1 VRGNANWM
9 RAREATLE
17 SALFGADAEKI
28 KPIIDETGSDSTQ
41 IDNALELLIQS
52 GRSIAHSFMMLIPE
66 AWSSHEHM
74 EPYKK
79 EFYEYHATMM
89 EPWDG
94 PASIVFTDGR
104 FVGGS
109 LDRNGLR
116 PSRYCVTEDDLV
128 VMGSETGVVSGIHP
142 ADVRTKGRLQPG
154 RMFLV
159 DMQEGRIIRDEE
171 IKELQ
176 EKASPAIEITEFVP
190 LTEVEPIYFEK
201 SYYLG
206 PEKGG
211 ERAYRLLSEAM
222 RKTGRSALAKHAARG
237 KQYLV
242 MLRPYG
248 SGLLMQQLKYEDELK
263 SFDEVPLGEETE
275 LKPGELELA
284 VQLIEQI
291 ASDDFKPDQY
301 TDDVR
306 KRLWDAIQS
315 KIDGRELA
323 DDETEAPQAQIID
336 LMEALKASLS
346 KNGEAEVDATAESKP
361 AKKATQRKA
370 TKKKRVRR
378 AASAPAKRAVAG

>member
-1 VRGNANWM
+1 MPARSVGTGTVSFGLVSIPVRLYS
-9 RAREATLE
+9 T
-17 SALFGADAEKI
+17 S
-28 KPIIDETGSDSTQ
+28 ETSGGVRFNMLDPSDNTRVKQ
-41 IDNALELLIQS
+41 Q
-52 GRSIAHSFMMLIPE
+52 
-66 AWSSHEHM
+66 
-74 EPYKK
+74 
-79 EFYEYHATMM
+79 
-89 EPWDG
+89 
-94 PASIVFTDGR
+94 
-104 FVGGS
+104 
-109 LDRNGLR
+109 
-116 PSRYCVTEDDLV
+116 LV
-128 VMGSETGVVSGIHP
+128 NPRTGVVVERKETI
-142 ADVRTKGRLQPG
+142 KGYEFGKGQYVT
-154 RMFLV
+154 FS
-159 DMQEGRIIRDEE
+159 DEE

-242 MLRPYG
+242 MLRPFA

-301 TDDVR
+301 TDEVR

-346 KNGEAEVDATAESKP
+346 KNGEAADEAAPGPKP
-361 AKKATQRKA
+361 AKKAAAQRKA

>member
-1 VRGNANWM
+1 MPARSVGTGTVSFGLVSIPVR
-9 RAREATLE
+9 LY
-17 SALFGADAEKI
+17 
-28 KPIIDETGSDSTQ
+28 ST
-41 IDNALELLIQS
+41 
-52 GRSIAHSFMMLIPE
+52 
-66 AWSSHEHM
+66 
-74 EPYKK
+74 
-79 EFYEYHATMM
+79 
-89 EPWDG
+89 
-94 PASIVFTDGR
+94 
-104 FVGGS
+104 
-109 LDRNGLR
+109 
-116 PSRYCVTEDDLV
+116 
-128 VMGSETGVVSGIHP
+128 SETSGGVRFNMLDPSDNTRVKQQLVNP
-142 ADVRTKGRLQPG
+142 RTGVIVERKETIKGYEFGKGQYVT
-154 RMFLV
+154 FS
-159 DMQEGRIIRDEE
+159 DEE
-171 IKELQ
+171 IKDLQ
-176 EKASPAIEITEFVP
+176 EKAAPAIEITEFVP
-190 LTEVEPIYFEK
+190 LAEVEPIYFEK

-242 MLRPYG
+242 MLRPFA

-301 TDDVR
+301 TDEVR
-306 KRLWDAIQS
+306 KRLWNAIQS
-315 KIDGRELA
+315 KIDGREIA

-346 KNGEAEVDATAESKP
+346 KNGEVEADGAAAASKP
-361 AKKATQRKA
+361 AKKAAAQRKA

>member
-1 VRGNANWM
+1 MPARSVGTGTVSFGLVSIPVRLYS
-9 RAREATLE
+9 T
-17 SALFGADAEKI
+17 S
-28 KPIIDETGSDSTQ
+28 ETSGGVRFNMLDPSDNTRVKQ
-41 IDNALELLIQS
+41 Q
-52 GRSIAHSFMMLIPE
+52 
-66 AWSSHEHM
+66 
-74 EPYKK
+74 
-79 EFYEYHATMM
+79 
-89 EPWDG
+89 
-94 PASIVFTDGR
+94 
-104 FVGGS
+104 
-109 LDRNGLR
+109 
-116 PSRYCVTEDDLV
+116 LV
-128 VMGSETGVVSGIHP
+128 NPRTGVVVERKETI
-142 ADVRTKGRLQPG
+142 KGYEFGKGQYVT
-154 RMFLV
+154 FS
-159 DMQEGRIIRDEE
+159 DEE

-190 LTEVEPIYFEK
+190 LAEVEPIYFEK

-242 MLRPYG
+242 MLRPFA

-284 VQLIEQI
+284 MQLIEQI
-291 ASDDFKPDQY
+291 ASDEFKPDQY

-346 KNGEAEVDATAESKP
+346 KNGEEEATAADSKP
-361 AKKATQRKA
+361 PKKAAAQRKA

-378 AASAPAKRAVAG
+378 AASTPAKRAVAG

>member
-1 VRGNANWM
+1 M
-9 RAREATLE
+9 PART
-17 SALFGADAEKI
+17 
-28 KPIIDETGSDSTQ
+28 
-41 IDNALELLIQS
+41 
-52 GRSIAHSFMMLIPE
+52 
-66 AWSSHEHM
+66 
-74 EPYKK
+74 
-79 EFYEYHATMM
+79 
-89 EPWDG
+89 
-94 PASIVFTDGR
+94 
-104 FVGGS
+104 VGGGTVS
-109 LDRNGLR
+109 FGLVSIPVR
-116 PSRYCVTEDDLV
+116 LYST
-128 VMGSETGVVSGIHP
+128 SETSGAVRFNMLDPSDNSRVKQQLINPRTGDVVERKETI
-142 ADVRTKGRLQPG
+142 KGYEFGKGQYVT
-154 RMFLV
+154 FS
-159 DMQEGRIIRDEE
+159 DEE

-190 LTEVEPIYFEK
+190 LEEVEPIYFEK

-301 TDDVR
+301 TDEVR

-346 KNGEAEVDATAESKP
+346 KNGETEAEATAESKP
-361 AKKATQRKA
+361 ARKAAAQRKA

-378 AASAPAKRAVAG
+378 AAGAPPKRAVAG

>member
-1 VRGNANWM
+1 MPARSVGTGTVSFGLVSIPVRLYS
-9 RAREATLE
+9 T
-17 SALFGADAEKI
+17 S
-28 KPIIDETGSDSTQ
+28 ETSGGVRFNMLDPSDNTRVKQ
-41 IDNALELLIQS
+41 Q
-52 GRSIAHSFMMLIPE
+52 
-66 AWSSHEHM
+66 
-74 EPYKK
+74 
-79 EFYEYHATMM
+79 
-89 EPWDG
+89 
-94 PASIVFTDGR
+94 
-104 FVGGS
+104 
-109 LDRNGLR
+109 
-116 PSRYCVTEDDLV
+116 LV
-128 VMGSETGVVSGIHP
+128 NPRTGVVVERKETI
-142 ADVRTKGRLQPG
+142 KGYEFGKGQYVT
-154 RMFLV
+154 FS
-159 DMQEGRIIRDEE
+159 DEE

-190 LTEVEPIYFEK
+190 LAEVEPIYFEK

-242 MLRPYG
+242 MLRPFA

-291 ASDDFKPDQY
+291 AADEFKPDQY
-301 TDDVR
+301 TDEVR
-306 KRLWDAIQS
+306 RRLWDAIQS

-346 KNGEAEVDATAESKP
+346 SNGEAEATATDSKP
-361 AKKATQRKA
+361 PKKAAAQRKA

-378 AASAPAKRAVAG
+378 AASSPAKRAVAG

>member
-1 VRGNANWM
+1 M
-9 RAREATLE
+9 PART
-17 SALFGADAEKI
+17 
-28 KPIIDETGSDSTQ
+28 
-41 IDNALELLIQS
+41 
-52 GRSIAHSFMMLIPE
+52 
-66 AWSSHEHM
+66 
-74 EPYKK
+74 
-79 EFYEYHATMM
+79 
-89 EPWDG
+89 
-94 PASIVFTDGR
+94 
-104 FVGGS
+104 VGGGTVS
-109 LDRNGLR
+109 FGLVSIPVR
-116 PSRYCVTEDDLV
+116 LYST
-128 VMGSETGVVSGIHP
+128 SETSGAVRFNMLDPSDNSRVKQQLINPRTGDVVERKETI
-142 ADVRTKGRLQPG
+142 KGYEFGKGQYVT
-154 RMFLV
+154 FS
-159 DMQEGRIIRDEE
+159 DEE

-190 LTEVEPIYFEK
+190 LAEVEPIYFEK

-301 TDDVR
+301 TDEVR
-306 KRLWDAIQS
+306 KRLWNAIQS
-315 KIDGRELA
+315 KIDGREVA

-346 KNGEAEVDATAESKP
+346 KNGETEADPTAEPKP
-361 AKKATQRKA
+361 ARKAAAQRKA

-378 AASAPAKRAVAG
+378 AAGAPAKRAVAG

>member
-1 VRGNANWM
+1 M
-9 RAREATLE
+9 PART
-17 SALFGADAEKI
+17 
-28 KPIIDETGSDSTQ
+28 
-41 IDNALELLIQS
+41 
-52 GRSIAHSFMMLIPE
+52 
-66 AWSSHEHM
+66 
-74 EPYKK
+74 
-79 EFYEYHATMM
+79 
-89 EPWDG
+89 
-94 PASIVFTDGR
+94 
-104 FVGGS
+104 VGGGTVS
-109 LDRNGLR
+109 FGLVSIPVR
-116 PSRYCVTEDDLV
+116 LYST
-128 VMGSETGVVSGIHP
+128 SETSGAVRFNMLDPSDNSRVKQQLINPRTGDVVERKETI
-142 ADVRTKGRLQPG
+142 KGYEFGKGQYVT
-154 RMFLV
+154 FS
-159 DMQEGRIIRDEE
+159 DEE

-301 TDDVR
+301 TDEVR

-346 KNGEAEVDATAESKP
+346 KNGEAEAEATAESKP
-361 AKKATQRKA
+361 AKKAAQRKA

>member
-1 VRGNANWM
+1 MPARSVGTGTVSFGLVSIPVRLYS
-9 RAREATLE
+9 T
-17 SALFGADAEKI
+17 S
-28 KPIIDETGSDSTQ
+28 ETSGGVRFNMLDPSDNTRVKQ
-41 IDNALELLIQS
+41 Q
-52 GRSIAHSFMMLIPE
+52 
-66 AWSSHEHM
+66 
-74 EPYKK
+74 
-79 EFYEYHATMM
+79 
-89 EPWDG
+89 
-94 PASIVFTDGR
+94 
-104 FVGGS
+104 
-109 LDRNGLR
+109 
-116 PSRYCVTEDDLV
+116 LV
-128 VMGSETGVVSGIHP
+128 NPRTGVVVERKETI
-142 ADVRTKGRLQPG
+142 KGYEFGKGQYVT
-154 RMFLV
+154 FS
-159 DMQEGRIIRDEE
+159 DEE

-190 LTEVEPIYFEK
+190 LAEVEPIYFEK

-242 MLRPYG
+242 MLRPFA

-291 ASDDFKPDQY
+291 AADEYKPDLY
-301 TDDVR
+301 TDVVR
-306 KRLWDAIQS
+306 RRLWDAIQS
-315 KIDGRELA
+315 KIEGRELA

-346 KNGEAEVDATAESKP
+346 SNGEAEATATDSKP
-361 AKKATQRKA
+361 PKKAAAQRKA

-378 AASAPAKRAVAG
+378 AASSPAKRAVAG

>member
-1 VRGNANWM
+1 MPARSVGTGTVSFGLVSIPVRLYS
-9 RAREATLE
+9 T
-17 SALFGADAEKI
+17 S
-28 KPIIDETGSDSTQ
+28 ETSGGVRFNMLDPSDNTRVKQ
-41 IDNALELLIQS
+41 Q
-52 GRSIAHSFMMLIPE
+52 
-66 AWSSHEHM
+66 
-74 EPYKK
+74 
-79 EFYEYHATMM
+79 
-89 EPWDG
+89 
-94 PASIVFTDGR
+94 
-104 FVGGS
+104 
-109 LDRNGLR
+109 
-116 PSRYCVTEDDLV
+116 LV
-128 VMGSETGVVSGIHP
+128 NPRTGVVVERKETI
-142 ADVRTKGRLQPG
+142 KGYEFGKGQYVT
-154 RMFLV
+154 FS
-159 DMQEGRIIRDEE
+159 DEE
-171 IKELQ
+171 IKDLQ
-176 EKASPAIEITEFVP
+176 EKAAPAIEITEFVP
-190 LTEVEPIYFEK
+190 LAEVEPIYFEK

-242 MLRPYG
+242 MLRPFA

-301 TDDVR
+301 TDEVR

-315 KIDGRELA
+315 KIDGREVA

-346 KNGEAEVDATAESKP
+346 KNGEAEATATDSKP
-361 AKKATQRKA
+361 AKKAAAQRKA

-378 AASAPAKRAVAG
+378 AASTPAKRAVAG

>member
-1 VRGNANWM
+1 MPARSVGTGTVSFGLVSIPVRLYS
-9 RAREATLE
+9 T
-17 SALFGADAEKI
+17 S
-28 KPIIDETGSDSTQ
+28 ETSGGVRFNMLDPSDNTRVKQ
-41 IDNALELLIQS
+41 Q
-52 GRSIAHSFMMLIPE
+52 
-66 AWSSHEHM
+66 
-74 EPYKK
+74 
-79 EFYEYHATMM
+79 
-89 EPWDG
+89 
-94 PASIVFTDGR
+94 
-104 FVGGS
+104 
-109 LDRNGLR
+109 
-116 PSRYCVTEDDLV
+116 LV
-128 VMGSETGVVSGIHP
+128 NPRTGVVVERKETI
-142 ADVRTKGRLQPG
+142 KGYEFGKGQYVT
-154 RMFLV
+154 FS
-159 DMQEGRIIRDEE
+159 DEE

-242 MLRPYG
+242 MLRPFA

-263 SFDEVPLGEETE
+263 SFEEVPLGEETE
-275 LKPGELELA
+275 PKPGELELA

-301 TDDVR
+301 TDEVR

-315 KIDGRELA
+315 KIDGREIA

-346 KNGEAEVDATAESKP
+346 KNGEPEAEGAVADSRP
-361 AKKATQRKA
+361 PKKAAAQRKA

-378 AASAPAKRAVAG
+378 AASTPAKRAVAG

>member
-1 VRGNANWM
+1 M
-9 RAREATLE
+9 PART
-17 SALFGADAEKI
+17 
-28 KPIIDETGSDSTQ
+28 
-41 IDNALELLIQS
+41 
-52 GRSIAHSFMMLIPE
+52 
-66 AWSSHEHM
+66 
-74 EPYKK
+74 
-79 EFYEYHATMM
+79 
-89 EPWDG
+89 
-94 PASIVFTDGR
+94 
-104 FVGGS
+104 VGGGTVS
-109 LDRNGLR
+109 FGLVSIPVR
-116 PSRYCVTEDDLV
+116 LYST
-128 VMGSETGVVSGIHP
+128 SETSGAVRFNMLDPSDNSRVKQQLINPRTGDVVERKETI
-142 ADVRTKGRLQPG
+142 KGYEFGKGQYVT
-154 RMFLV
+154 FS
-159 DMQEGRIIRDEE
+159 DEE

-176 EKASPAIEITEFVP
+176 EKAAPAIEITEFVP
-190 LTEVEPIYFEK
+190 LAEVEPIYFEK

-301 TDDVR
+301 TDEVR

-346 KNGEAEVDATAESKP
+346 KNGEAEAEATAESKP
-361 AKKATQRKA
+361 ARKAAAQRKA
-370 TKKKRVRR
+370 TKKKRARR
-378 AASAPAKRAVAG
+378 AAGAPAKRAVAG

>member
-1 VRGNANWM
+1 MPARSVGTGTVSFGLVSIPVR
-9 RAREATLE
+9 LY
-17 SALFGADAEKI
+17 
-28 KPIIDETGSDSTQ
+28 ST
-41 IDNALELLIQS
+41 
-52 GRSIAHSFMMLIPE
+52 
-66 AWSSHEHM
+66 
-74 EPYKK
+74 
-79 EFYEYHATMM
+79 
-89 EPWDG
+89 
-94 PASIVFTDGR
+94 
-104 FVGGS
+104 
-109 LDRNGLR
+109 
-116 PSRYCVTEDDLV
+116 
-128 VMGSETGVVSGIHP
+128 SETSGGVRFNMLDPSDNTRVKQQLVNP
-142 ADVRTKGRLQPG
+142 RTGVIVERKETIKGYEFGKGQYVT
-154 RMFLV
+154 FS
-159 DMQEGRIIRDEE
+159 DEE
-171 IKELQ
+171 IKDLQ
-176 EKASPAIEITEFVP
+176 EKAAPAIEITEFVP
-190 LTEVEPIYFEK
+190 LAEVEPIYFEK

-242 MLRPYG
+242 MLRPFA

-301 TDDVR
+301 TDEVR
-306 KRLWDAIQS
+306 KRLWNAIQS
-315 KIDGRELA
+315 KIDGREIA

-346 KNGEAEVDATAESKP
+346 KNGEAEADGAAAESKP
-361 AKKATQRKA
+361 AKKAAAQRKA

>member
-1 VRGNANWM
+1 M
-9 RAREATLE
+9 PART
-17 SALFGADAEKI
+17 
-28 KPIIDETGSDSTQ
+28 
-41 IDNALELLIQS
+41 
-52 GRSIAHSFMMLIPE
+52 
-66 AWSSHEHM
+66 
-74 EPYKK
+74 
-79 EFYEYHATMM
+79 
-89 EPWDG
+89 
-94 PASIVFTDGR
+94 
-104 FVGGS
+104 VGGGTVS
-109 LDRNGLR
+109 FGLVSIPVR
-116 PSRYCVTEDDLV
+116 LYST
-128 VMGSETGVVSGIHP
+128 SETSGAVRFNMLDPSDNSRVKQQLINPRTGDVVERKETI
-142 ADVRTKGRLQPG
+142 KGYEFGKGQYVT
-154 RMFLV
+154 FS
-159 DMQEGRIIRDEE
+159 DEE

-206 PEKGG
+206 PEKGS

-291 ASDDFKPDQY
+291 ASDDFKPDRY
-301 TDDVR
+301 TDEVR
-306 KRLWDAIQS
+306 KRLWGAIQS

-361 AKKATQRKA
+361 AKKAAQRKA

>member
-1 VRGNANWM
+1 M
-9 RAREATLE
+9 PART
-17 SALFGADAEKI
+17 
-28 KPIIDETGSDSTQ
+28 
-41 IDNALELLIQS
+41 
-52 GRSIAHSFMMLIPE
+52 
-66 AWSSHEHM
+66 
-74 EPYKK
+74 
-79 EFYEYHATMM
+79 
-89 EPWDG
+89 
-94 PASIVFTDGR
+94 
-104 FVGGS
+104 VGGGTVS
-109 LDRNGLR
+109 FGLVSIPVR
-116 PSRYCVTEDDLV
+116 LYST
-128 VMGSETGVVSGIHP
+128 SETSGAVRFNMLDPSDNSRVKQQLINPRTGDVVERKETI
-142 ADVRTKGRLQPG
+142 KGYEFGKGQYVT
-154 RMFLV
+154 FS
-159 DMQEGRIIRDEE
+159 DEE

-301 TDDVR
+301 TDEVR

-346 KNGEAEVDATAESKP
+346 KNGETEAEATAESKP
-361 AKKATQRKA
+361 ARKAAAQRKA
-370 TKKKRVRR
+370 TKKKRARR
-378 AASAPAKRAVAG
+378 AAGAPAKRAVAG

>member
-1 VRGNANWM
+1 M
-9 RAREATLE
+9 PART
-17 SALFGADAEKI
+17 
-28 KPIIDETGSDSTQ
+28 
-41 IDNALELLIQS
+41 
-52 GRSIAHSFMMLIPE
+52 
-66 AWSSHEHM
+66 
-74 EPYKK
+74 
-79 EFYEYHATMM
+79 
-89 EPWDG
+89 
-94 PASIVFTDGR
+94 
-104 FVGGS
+104 VGGGTVS
-109 LDRNGLR
+109 FGLVSIPVR
-116 PSRYCVTEDDLV
+116 LYST
-128 VMGSETGVVSGIHP
+128 SETSGAVRFNMLDPSDNSRVKQQLINPRTGDVVERKETI
-142 ADVRTKGRLQPG
+142 KGYEFGKGQYVT
-154 RMFLV
+154 FS
-159 DMQEGRIIRDEE
+159 DEE

-301 TDDVR
+301 TDEVR

-346 KNGEAEVDATAESKP
+346 KNGETEAEATAESKP
-361 AKKATQRKA
+361 ARKAAAQRKA

-378 AASAPAKRAVAG
+378 AAGAPAKRAVAG

>member
-1 VRGNANWM
+1 M
-9 RAREATLE
+9 PART
-17 SALFGADAEKI
+17 
-28 KPIIDETGSDSTQ
+28 
-41 IDNALELLIQS
+41 
-52 GRSIAHSFMMLIPE
+52 
-66 AWSSHEHM
+66 
-74 EPYKK
+74 
-79 EFYEYHATMM
+79 
-89 EPWDG
+89 
-94 PASIVFTDGR
+94 
-104 FVGGS
+104 VGGGTVS
-109 LDRNGLR
+109 FGLVSIPVR
-116 PSRYCVTEDDLV
+116 LYST
-128 VMGSETGVVSGIHP
+128 SETSGAVRFNMLDPSDNSRVKQQLINPRTGDVVERKETI
-142 ADVRTKGRLQPG
+142 KGYEFGKGQYVT
-154 RMFLV
+154 FS
-159 DMQEGRIIRDEE
+159 DEE

-190 LTEVEPIYFEK
+190 LAEVEPIYFEK

-248 SGLLMQQLKYEDELK
+248 AGLLMQQLKYEDELK

-346 KNGEAEVDATAESKP
+346 KNGETEAEATAESKP
-361 AKKATQRKA
+361 ARKAAAQRKA

-378 AASAPAKRAVAG
+378 AAGAPAKRAVAG

>member
-1 VRGNANWM
+1 M

>member
-1 VRGNANWM
+1 M
-9 RAREATLE
+9 PART
-17 SALFGADAEKI
+17 
-28 KPIIDETGSDSTQ
+28 
-41 IDNALELLIQS
+41 
-52 GRSIAHSFMMLIPE
+52 
-66 AWSSHEHM
+66 
-74 EPYKK
+74 
-79 EFYEYHATMM
+79 
-89 EPWDG
+89 
-94 PASIVFTDGR
+94 
-104 FVGGS
+104 VGGGTVS
-109 LDRNGLR
+109 FGLVSIPVR
-116 PSRYCVTEDDLV
+116 LYST
-128 VMGSETGVVSGIHP
+128 SETSGAVRFNMLDPSDNSRVKQQLINPRTGDVVERKETI
-142 ADVRTKGRLQPG
+142 KGYEFGKGQYVT
-154 RMFLV
+154 FS
-159 DMQEGRIIRDEE
+159 DEE
-171 IKELQ
+171 IKGLQ

-291 ASDDFKPDQY
+291 ASDDFKPDRY
-301 TDDVR
+301 TDEVR

-361 AKKATQRKA
+361 AKKAAQRKA

>member
-1 VRGNANWM
+1 M
-9 RAREATLE
+9 PART
-17 SALFGADAEKI
+17 
-28 KPIIDETGSDSTQ
+28 
-41 IDNALELLIQS
+41 
-52 GRSIAHSFMMLIPE
+52 
-66 AWSSHEHM
+66 
-74 EPYKK
+74 
-79 EFYEYHATMM
+79 
-89 EPWDG
+89 
-94 PASIVFTDGR
+94 
-104 FVGGS
+104 VGGGTVS
-109 LDRNGLR
+109 FGLVSIPVR
-116 PSRYCVTEDDLV
+116 LYST
-128 VMGSETGVVSGIHP
+128 SETSGAVRFNMLDPSDNSRVKQQLINPRTGDVVERKETI
-142 ADVRTKGRLQPG
+142 KGFEFGKGQYVT
-154 RMFLV
+154 FS
-159 DMQEGRIIRDEE
+159 DEE

-336 LMEALKASLS
+336 LREALKARLS

>member
-1 VRGNANWM
+1 MPARSVGTGTVSFGLVSIPVRLYS
-9 RAREATLE
+9 T
-17 SALFGADAEKI
+17 S
-28 KPIIDETGSDSTQ
+28 ETSGGVRFNMLDPSDNTRVKQ
-41 IDNALELLIQS
+41 Q
-52 GRSIAHSFMMLIPE
+52 
-66 AWSSHEHM
+66 
-74 EPYKK
+74 
-79 EFYEYHATMM
+79 
-89 EPWDG
+89 
-94 PASIVFTDGR
+94 
-104 FVGGS
+104 
-109 LDRNGLR
+109 
-116 PSRYCVTEDDLV
+116 LV
-128 VMGSETGVVSGIHP
+128 NPRTGVVVERKETI
-142 ADVRTKGRLQPG
+142 KGYEFGKGQYVT
-154 RMFLV
+154 FS
-159 DMQEGRIIRDEE
+159 DEE

-190 LTEVEPIYFEK
+190 LAEVEPIYFEK

-242 MLRPYG
+242 MLRPFA

-301 TDDVR
+301 TDEVR

-315 KIDGRELA
+315 KIDGREVA

-346 KNGEAEVDATAESKP
+346 KNGEADATAADSRP
-361 AKKATQRKA
+361 PKKAAAQRKS

-378 AASAPAKRAVAG
+378 AASTPAKRAVAG

>member
-1 VRGNANWM
+1 M
-9 RAREATLE
+9 PART
-17 SALFGADAEKI
+17 
-28 KPIIDETGSDSTQ
+28 
-41 IDNALELLIQS
+41 
-52 GRSIAHSFMMLIPE
+52 
-66 AWSSHEHM
+66 
-74 EPYKK
+74 
-79 EFYEYHATMM
+79 
-89 EPWDG
+89 
-94 PASIVFTDGR
+94 
-104 FVGGS
+104 VGGGTVS
-109 LDRNGLR
+109 FGLVSIPVR
-116 PSRYCVTEDDLV
+116 LYST
-128 VMGSETGVVSGIHP
+128 SETSGAVRFNMLDPSDNSRVKQQLINPRTGGVVERKETI
-142 ADVRTKGRLQPG
+142 KGYEFGKGQYVT
-154 RMFLV
+154 FS
-159 DMQEGRIIRDEE
+159 DEE

-190 LTEVEPIYFEK
+190 LEEVEPIYFEK

-222 RKTGRSALAKHAARG
+222 RTTGRSALARHAARG

-301 TDDVR
+301 TDEVR
-306 KRLWDAIQS
+306 KRLWNAIQS
-315 KIDGRELA
+315 KIEGRELA

-346 KNGEAEVDATAESKP
+346 KNGETEAEGTAESKP
-361 AKKATQRKA
+361 ARKAAAQRKA

-378 AASAPAKRAVAG
+378 AAGAPAKRAVAG

>member
-1 VRGNANWM
+1 M
-9 RAREATLE
+9 PART
-17 SALFGADAEKI
+17 
-28 KPIIDETGSDSTQ
+28 
-41 IDNALELLIQS
+41 
-52 GRSIAHSFMMLIPE
+52 
-66 AWSSHEHM
+66 
-74 EPYKK
+74 
-79 EFYEYHATMM
+79 
-89 EPWDG
+89 
-94 PASIVFTDGR
+94 
-104 FVGGS
+104 VGGGTVS
-109 LDRNGLR
+109 FGLVSIPVR
-116 PSRYCVTEDDLV
+116 LYST
-128 VMGSETGVVSGIHP
+128 SETSGAVRFNMLDPSDNSRVKQQLINPRTGDVVERKETI
-142 ADVRTKGRLQPG
+142 KGYEFGKGQYVT
-154 RMFLV
+154 FS
-159 DMQEGRIIRDEE
+159 DEE

-301 TDDVR
+301 TDEVR

-346 KNGEAEVDATAESKP
+346 KNGETEAEATAESKP
-361 AKKATQRKA
+361 ARKASAQRKA
-370 TKKKRVRR
+370 TKKKRARR
-378 AASAPAKRAVAG
+378 AADAPAKRAVAG

>member
-1 VRGNANWM
+1 MPARSVGTGTVSFGLVSIPVRLYS
-9 RAREATLE
+9 T
-17 SALFGADAEKI
+17 S
-28 KPIIDETGSDSTQ
+28 ETSGGVRFNMLDPSDNTRVKQ
-41 IDNALELLIQS
+41 Q
-52 GRSIAHSFMMLIPE
+52 
-66 AWSSHEHM
+66 
-74 EPYKK
+74 
-79 EFYEYHATMM
+79 
-89 EPWDG
+89 
-94 PASIVFTDGR
+94 
-104 FVGGS
+104 
-109 LDRNGLR
+109 
-116 PSRYCVTEDDLV
+116 LV
-128 VMGSETGVVSGIHP
+128 NPRTGVVVERKETI
-142 ADVRTKGRLQPG
+142 KGYEFGKGQYVT
-154 RMFLV
+154 FS
-159 DMQEGRIIRDEE
+159 DEE

-190 LTEVEPIYFEK
+190 LAEVEPIYFEK

-242 MLRPYG
+242 MLRPFA

-301 TDDVR
+301 TDEVR

-346 KNGEAEVDATAESKP
+346 KNGEAEADGAPAGSKP
-361 AKKATQRKA
+361 AKKAAAQRKA

-378 AASAPAKRAVAG
+378 AASTPAKRAVAG

>member
-1 VRGNANWM
+1 M
-9 RAREATLE
+9 PART
-17 SALFGADAEKI
+17 
-28 KPIIDETGSDSTQ
+28 
-41 IDNALELLIQS
+41 
-52 GRSIAHSFMMLIPE
+52 
-66 AWSSHEHM
+66 
-74 EPYKK
+74 
-79 EFYEYHATMM
+79 
-89 EPWDG
+89 
-94 PASIVFTDGR
+94 
-104 FVGGS
+104 VGGGTVS
-109 LDRNGLR
+109 FGLVSIPVR
-116 PSRYCVTEDDLV
+116 LYST
-128 VMGSETGVVSGIHP
+128 SETSDAVRFNMLDPSDNSRVKQQLINPRTGDVVERKETI
-142 ADVRTKGRLQPG
+142 KGYEFGKGQYVT
-154 RMFLV
+154 FS
-159 DMQEGRIIRDEE
+159 DEE

-190 LTEVEPIYFEK
+190 LAEVEPIYFEK

-248 SGLLMQQLKYEDELK
+248 AGLLMQQLKYEDELK

-346 KNGEAEVDATAESKP
+346 KNGEAEADAAAKSKP
-361 AKKATQRKA
+361 AKKAAQRKA